1 MEQSYWLRRMR
12 ASGANARSAGSSRA
26 RLIHFDLAGRYSVMA
41 AHAAAERS
49 AAEGARQ
56 ELRLAVEPPEMPD
69 AAHLERLE
77 IGARWLASRAATEA
91 ERHEH
96 LGTANFY
103 ARQRLE
109 AAASGGR

>member
-1 MEQSYWLRRMR
+1 MEQSYWLERMR
-12 ASGANARSAGSSRA
+12 ASGANARGAESSRA

-41 AHAAAERS
+41 ARAAAARS
-49 AAEGARQ
+49 TGEGAGR
-56 ELRLAVEPPEMPD
+56 ELRLSLEPPEMPD
-69 AAHLERLE
+69 AAHYERLE

-96 LGTANFY
+96 LATANRY

-109 AAASGGR
+109 AAASGRL

>member
-1 MEQSYWLRRMR
+1 MEQSYWLGRMR
-12 ASGANARSAGSSRA
+12 ASAANARGADSSRA

-41 AHAAAERS
+41 AHAAAER
-49 AAEGARQ
+49 AANDGAQQ
-56 ELRLAVEPPEMPD
+56 ELRLALQPPEMPD
-69 AAHLERLE
+69 AAYYERLE

-96 LGTANFY
+96 LGTANKH

-109 AAASGGR
+109 AGGER